1 MMSLD
6 LPELRTLELGFA
18 EGASLAVQL
27 PDWGRRPK
35 PRSEL
40 NMSKKCRMNTSAPA
54 FVGFRAS
61 AGMASGST
69 VGVGVGALLD
79 DDAVGVGVGIW
90 GSGSSALQP
99 ATRRSGT
106 AQVAARVRRT
116 DTNKPVWQAT
126 REDREHPPARPCR
139 RRDGRQPPVGAGGG
153 PRQRESA
160 TRLRPPLTT

>member
-1 MMSLD
+1 MS
-6 LPELRTLELGFA
+6 
-18 EGASLAVQL
+18 Q
-27 PDWGRRPK
+27 
-35 PRSEL
+35 
-40 NMSKKCRMNTSAPA
+40 KCRINTSAPA

-106 AQVAARVRRT
+106 AQAAARVRRT
-116 DTNKPVWQAT
+116 DTNKPFPSGRSPNAADDEPRGASWLLPTTTPRLWTTPQPAT
-126 REDREHPPARPCR
+126 TSTGVRARWVACR
-139 RRDGRQPPVGAGGG
+139 G
-153 PRQRESA
+153 
-160 TRLRPPLTT
+160 